1 MQRPPQSH
9 KFVAQA
15 GALHMQAENIS
26 ISSAVS
32 DDDDSSSPTDDRTVE
47 YGRAGITL
55 LLMWR

>member
-1 MQRPPQSH
+1 
-9 KFVAQA
+9 
-15 GALHMQAENIS
+15 MQAENIS